1 MEKTIVIE
9 NAGEKKFAVAK
20 QLMEV
25 LDLQWSEVL
34 KLLDNC
40 PIELSLASSVN
51 INNLVNNLK
60 KRGAEVYNPNNM
72 EHVQKQEEA
81 PLSPLEIF
89 RRGVTKY
96 RLTSYDNNSDC
107 FILNIPDTKKRD
119 FRQNF
124 NIPLDE
130 TILMG
135 RDTSFWNNANQGVV
149 ITDKNIYILLDN
161 DSADDIE
168 ILSWNR
174 IESVKYQDACIYF
187 NIDGEPYG
195 YGIGCFLK
203 SSGNENNDLQSA
215 QRLATI
221 FESIAKSIETIQ
233 LENIGTEVGQLIE
246 EKKFEEAKNICY
258 QHINNTSD
266 SVDQSLGYFWLGR
279 IFSGESW
286 DSQREIDLQDNVPDN
301 LWQKRITCENEA
313 QEAFDQ
319 ALKLCDDED
328 EGKFLIYLNKGYV
341 GDNPLLNRNY
351 FIEAMQSNDYDIQ
364 HNARNGYDELTE
376 VIVKKANNENEEQN
390 NFCNTVEYR
399 KRNLMFIVGNKKQ
412 IAGCYDKD
420 EIIPCVFTM
429 DTFPQDINF
438 PIGHPQAN
446 TLYLGH
452 PLIPTEYIPFEIA
465 TEKLFL
471 DKIREFCYLVQC
483 LGAEEIIIQRT
494 KGSDISTDIS
504 NTINANVGGGRKLL
518 EASLEGNASSKTAE
532 RTKKTDGVELIQQ
545 FHPSKYPF
553 CPNDLIWLDSDSTWK
568 SMIKQRLNGN
578 LLNYSEKITSAETTN
593 ISSSQ
598 IQGIKGSMSNLLIK
612 ANASVD
618 RSIESTFSKTEEK
631 EIIIKIK
638 FKPIDE
644 FVKEESIDNNSQE
657 NKNQSTKINNT
668 LSEKELAFLDEV
680 KFCLEDDG
688 KIDDNEMV
696 LLKRKRIKLGIS
708 EERAQEIIAMC
719 TTTFSEE
726 EQEYIDVLTDFMID
740 GVIPDSTRRL
750 LAREMKSLK
759 ITEERAKELEEF
771 VLKNHGKS

>member
-51 INNLVNNLK
+51 INNLINNLK

-72 EHVQKQEEA
+72 EHDQKQEEA

-96 RLTSYDNNSDC
+96 RLTSYDNNNDC

-161 DSADDIE
+161 DSDDDIE

-174 IESVKYQDACIYF
+174 IESVKYQDAGIYF

-203 SSGNENNDLQSA
+203 SSGNENNDLKSA

-233 LENIGTEVGQLIE
+233 LENIAIEVGQLIK

-258 QHINNTSD
+258 QYINNTSD
-266 SVDQSLGYFWLGR
+266 SEAQSLGYFWLGR
-279 IFSGESW
+279 IFSGESR
-286 DSQREIDLQDNVPDN
+286 DIQKEIDLQDAVPDN
-301 LWQKRITCENEA
+301 LWHKRITCEKEA

-319 ALKLCDDED
+319 ALKICDDEV
-328 EGKFLIYLNKGYV
+328 KFIIYLNKGYV

-351 FIEAMQSNDYDIQ
+351 FIEAMQSNDYEIQ
-364 HNARNGYDELTE
+364 HNARKGYDELTE
-376 VIVKKANNENEEQN
+376 VIVKKANNENEEQD
-390 NFCNTVEYR
+390 NFCNTIEYR
-399 KRNLMFIVGNKKQ
+399 KRNLMFIVGNKQQ

-420 EIIPCVFTM
+420 ELIPCVFTM

-452 PLIPTEYIPFEIA
+452 PLIPTEYIPFENA

-504 NTINANVGGGRKLL
+504 NTINANLGGGRKLL

-568 SMIKQRLNGN
+568 SMIKQRLNGDIRT
-578 LLNYSEKITSAETTN
+578 YSEKITSAETTN

-657 NKNQSTKINNT
+657 NKNQSTKINDT
-668 LSEKELAFLDEV
+668 LSEKELAFLEEV

-688 KIDDNEMV
+688 KIDDNEMAF
-696 LLKRKRIKLGIS
+696 LKRKRIKLGVS

-726 EQEYIDVLTDFMID
+726 EQEYIDVLTDVMID

-750 LAREMKSLK
+750 LAREMKSLN
-759 ITEERAKELEEF
+759 ITEERAKEIEEF

>member
-1 MEKTIVIE
+1 MGKTFKSTRQLANIVDSVATSLHPEYII
-9 NAGEKKFAVAK
+9 AKKAAQFIGDK
-20 QLMEV
+20 QFEV
-25 LDLQWSEVL
+25 
-34 KLLDNC
+34 
-40 PIELSLASSVN
+40 I
-51 INNLVNNLK
+51 
-60 KRGAEVYNPNNM
+60 GAE
-72 EHVQKQEEA
+72 KEE
-81 PLSPLEIF
+81 
-89 RRGVTKY
+89 K
-96 RLTSYDNNSDC
+96 
-107 FILNIPDTKKRD
+107 
-119 FRQNF
+119 
-124 NIPLDE
+124 
-130 TILMG
+130 
-135 RDTSFWNNANQGVV
+135 
-149 ITDKNIYILLDN
+149 
-161 DSADDIE
+161 
-168 ILSWNR
+168 
-174 IESVKYQDACIYF
+174 
-187 NIDGEPYG
+187 
-195 YGIGCFLK
+195 
-203 SSGNENNDLQSA
+203 
-215 QRLATI
+215 
-221 FESIAKSIETIQ
+221 
-233 LENIGTEVGQLIE
+233 LIE
-246 EKKFEEAKNICY
+246 KLTKEKQFEEAKNICY
-258 QHINNTSD
+258 PLIKNS
-266 SVDQSLGYFWLGR
+266 SAKKKYYGYFWLGC
-279 IFSGESW
+279 IFSAESW
-286 DSQREIDLQDNVPDN
+286 DIKKEIDLQDVVPDN
-301 LWQKRITCENEA
+301 LWQKRITCQNEA

-319 ALKLCDDED
+319 ALKFCDDD
-328 EGKFLIYLNKGYV
+328 ENKFLIYLHKGYV

-351 FIEAMQSNDYDIQ
+351 FIEAMQSKDDEIRR
-364 HNARNGYDELTE
+364 NARNGYDELTE
-376 VIVKKANNENEEQN
+376 VIVKKANNENEEQD

-504 NTINANVGGGRKLL
+504 NTINANVGGGKKTL

-568 SMIKQRLNGN
+568 SMIKQRLNGDIRT
-578 LLNYSEKITSAETTN
+578 YSEKITSAETTN

-598 IQGIKGSMSNLLIK
+598 IQGIKGSMSYLLIK

-657 NKNQSTKINNT
+657 NKNQSTKINDT

-696 LLKRKRIKLGIS
+696 LLKRKRIKLGVS

-740 GVIPDSTRRL
+740 GVIPESTRRL
-750 LAREMKSLK
+750 LAREMKSLN
-759 ITEERAKELEEF
+759 ITEERAKEIEKF

>member
-34 KLLDNC
+34 KLLENC
-40 PIELSLASSVN
+40 PVELSLASSVN

-72 EHVQKQEEA
+72 EHDQKQKET

-96 RLTSYDNNSDC
+96 RLTSYDNNNDC

-119 FRQNF
+119 FRRNF

-149 ITDKNIYILLDN
+149 ITDKNVYILLDN
-161 DSADDIE
+161 DSDDDIE

-174 IESVKYQDACIYF
+174 IESVKYQDAGIYF

-203 SSGNENNDLQSA
+203 PSGNENNDLKSA

-233 LENIGTEVGQLIE
+233 LDNIATEVGQLIE
-246 EKKFEEAKNICY
+246 EKQFEEAKNISY

-266 SVDQSLGYFWLGR
+266 SVEQSLGYFWLGR
-279 IFSGESW
+279 IFSAESW
-286 DSQREIDLQDNVPDN
+286 DIQREIDLQDNVPDN

-319 ALKLCDDED
+319 ALKLCDDDD
-328 EGKFLIYLNKGYV
+328 EVKFLIYLNKGYV

-376 VIVKKANNENEEQN
+376 VIVKKANNENEEQDD
-390 NFCNTVEYR
+390 FCNTIEYR

-412 IAGCYDKD
+412 IAGCYDK
-420 EIIPCVFTM
+420 EELIPCVFTM

-452 PLIPTEYIPFEIA
+452 PLIPTEYIPFENA

-504 NTINANVGGGRKLL
+504 NTINANVGGGRKLV

-598 IQGIKGSMSNLLIK
+598 MQGIKGSMSNLLIK
-612 ANASVD
+612 ANASLD

-644 FVKEESIDNNSQE
+644 FVKEESVVNNSQKS
-657 NKNQSTKINNT
+657 KNQSTKINDT
-668 LSEKELAFLDEV
+668 LSEKELAFLEEV

-688 KIDDNEMV
+688 KIDDNEMAF
-696 LLKRKRIKLGIS
+696 LKRKRIKLGVS

-726 EQEYIDVLTDFMID
+726 EQEYIDVLIDVMID
-740 GVIPDSTRRL
+740 GVIPEIMRRL
-750 LAREMKSLK
+750 LAREMKSLN
-759 ITEERAKELEEF
+759 ITEERAKEIEEF

>member
-1 MEKTIVIE
+1 MEKTFKSIQQLANIVDSVVTPLHPEYRI
-9 NAGEKKFAVAK
+9 AKVVAK
-20 QLMEV
+20 FIKDKQFEV
-25 LDLQWSEVL
+25 IV
-34 KLLDNC
+34 
-40 PIELSLASSVN
+40 
-51 INNLVNNLK
+51 
-60 KRGAEVYNPNNM
+60 AENV
-72 EHVQKQEEA
+72 EK
-81 PLSPLEIF
+81 
-89 RRGVTKY
+89 
-96 RLTSYDNNSDC
+96 
-107 FILNIPDTKKRD
+107 
-119 FRQNF
+119 
-124 NIPLDE
+124 
-130 TILMG
+130 
-135 RDTSFWNNANQGVV
+135 
-149 ITDKNIYILLDN
+149 
-161 DSADDIE
+161 
-168 ILSWNR
+168 
-174 IESVKYQDACIYF
+174 
-187 NIDGEPYG
+187 
-195 YGIGCFLK
+195 
-203 SSGNENNDLQSA
+203 
-215 QRLATI
+215 
-221 FESIAKSIETIQ
+221 
-233 LENIGTEVGQLIE
+233 LIE
-246 EKKFEEAKNICY
+246 KLIKEKQFEEAKNICY
-258 QHINNTSD
+258 
-266 SVDQSLGYFWLGR
+266 SLIKNSSAKKKYYGYFWLGR
-279 IFSGESW
+279 IFSAESR
-286 DSQREIDLQDNVPDN
+286 DIKKEIDLQDVVPDN
-301 LWQKRITCENEA
+301 LWQKRITCEKEA

-328 EGKFLIYLNKGYV
+328 EYKFLIYLNKGYV

-376 VIVKKANNENEEQN
+376 VIVKKANNENEEQD
-390 NFCNTVEYR
+390 NFCNTIEYR

-420 EIIPCVFTM
+420 ELIPCVFTM

-452 PLIPTEYIPFEIA
+452 PLIPTEYIPFENA

-494 KGSDISTDIS
+494 KGSDISKGIS
-504 NTINANVGGGRKLL
+504 KTINASLGGSKKIL
-518 EASLEGNASSKTAE
+518 EASLEGNVSSKTTE
-532 RTKKTDGVELIQQ
+532 STKKTDGVELIQQ

-553 CPNDLIWLDSDSTWK
+553 CPNDLIWLDSDSSWK

-578 LLNYSEKITSAETTN
+578 LLKWDETITSAEATN

-612 ANASVD
+612 AKASVD

-657 NKNQSTKINNT
+657 SKNQSTKINDT

-688 KIDDNEMV
+688 KIDDNEMAF
-696 LLKRKRIKLGIS
+696 LKRKRIKLGVS

-726 EQEYIDVLTDFMID
+726 EQEYIDVLTGFMTD

-750 LAREMKSLK
+750 LAREMKSLN
-759 ITEERAKELEEF
+759 ITEERAKEIEEF

>member
-1 MEKTIVIE
+1 M
-9 NAGEKKFAVAK
+9 
-20 QLMEV
+20 
-25 LDLQWSEVL
+25 
-34 KLLDNC
+34 
-40 PIELSLASSVN
+40 
-51 INNLVNNLK
+51 
-60 KRGAEVYNPNNM
+60 
-72 EHVQKQEEA
+72 
-81 PLSPLEIF
+81 
-89 RRGVTKY
+89 
-96 RLTSYDNNSDC
+96 
-107 FILNIPDTKKRD
+107 
-119 FRQNF
+119 
-124 NIPLDE
+124 
-130 TILMG
+130 
-135 RDTSFWNNANQGVV
+135 
-149 ITDKNIYILLDN
+149 
-161 DSADDIE
+161 
-168 ILSWNR
+168 
-174 IESVKYQDACIYF
+174 
-187 NIDGEPYG
+187 
-195 YGIGCFLK
+195 
-203 SSGNENNDLQSA
+203 
-215 QRLATI
+215 
-221 FESIAKSIETIQ
+221 
-233 LENIGTEVGQLIE
+233 
-246 EKKFEEAKNICY
+246 
-258 QHINNTSD
+258 
-266 SVDQSLGYFWLGR
+266 
-279 IFSGESW
+279 
-286 DSQREIDLQDNVPDN
+286 
-301 LWQKRITCENEA
+301 WQKRITCENEA

>member
-1 MEKTIVIE
+1 MGITFKSTRQLANTVDSVVTSLFSKYRIAKDVAQFI
-9 NAGEKKFAVAK
+9 GEKLF
-20 QLMEV
+20 
-25 LDLQWSEVL
+25 
-34 KLLDNC
+34 
-40 PIELSLASSVN
+40 
-51 INNLVNNLK
+51 
-60 KRGAEVYNPNNM
+60 
-72 EHVQKQEEA
+72 EEA
-81 PLSPLEIF
+81 
-89 RRGVTKY
+89 
-96 RLTSYDNNSDC
+96 N
-107 FILNIPDTKKRD
+107 
-119 FRQNF
+119 
-124 NIPLDE
+124 
-130 TILMG
+130 
-135 RDTSFWNNANQGVV
+135 
-149 ITDKNIYILLDN
+149 
-161 DSADDIE
+161 
-168 ILSWNR
+168 
-174 IESVKYQDACIYF
+174 
-187 NIDGEPYG
+187 
-195 YGIGCFLK
+195 
-203 SSGNENNDLQSA
+203 
-215 QRLATI
+215 
-221 FESIAKSIETIQ
+221 
-233 LENIGTEVGQLIE
+233 E
-246 EKKFEEAKNICY
+246 EKKRINKLIKEKQFEEAKNRCY
-258 QHINNTSD
+258 QLIKNSSNSGK
-266 SVDQSLGYFWLGR
+266 QCFGNFWLGR
-279 IFSGESW
+279 IFSEELW
-286 DSQREIDLQDNVPDN
+286 DIRKEIDHQNTVPDN
-301 LWQKRITCENEA
+301 LLQKRITCENEA

-328 EGKFLIYLNKGYV
+328 EYKFLIYLNKGYV

-376 VIVKKANNENEEQN
+376 VIVKKANNENEEQD
-390 NFCNTVEYR
+390 NFCNTIEYR

-420 EIIPCVFTM
+420 ELIPCVFTM

-452 PLIPTEYIPFEIA
+452 PLIPTEYIPFENA

-494 KGSDISTDIS
+494 KGSDISKGIS
-504 NTINANVGGGRKLL
+504 KTINASLGGSKKIL
-518 EASLEGNASSKTAE
+518 EASLEGNVSSKTTE
-532 RTKKTDGVELIQQ
+532 STKKTDGVELIQQ

-553 CPNDLIWLDSDSTWK
+553 CPNDLIWLDSDSSWK

-578 LLNYSEKITSAETTN
+578 LLKWDETITSAETTN

-598 IQGIKGSMSNLLIK
+598 MQGIKGSMSNLLIK
-612 ANASVD
+612 AKASVD

-657 NKNQSTKINNT
+657 SKNQSTKINDT

-688 KIDDNEMV
+688 KIDDNEMAF
-696 LLKRKRIKLGIS
+696 LKRKRIKLGVS

-726 EQEYIDVLTDFMID
+726 EQEYIDVLTDVIID
-740 GVIPDSTRRL
+740 GVIPESTRRL
-750 LAREMKSLK
+750 LAREMKSLN
-759 ITEERAKELEEF
+759 ITEERAKEIEEF

>member
-1 MEKTIVIE
+1 MEKTFKSIQQLANIIDSVATPLYPGYNITKEVAKEVAKVIE
-9 NAGEKKFAVAK
+9 DKQFEVIGVEKVEK
-20 QLMEV
+20 
-25 LDLQWSEVL
+25 
-34 KLLDNC
+34 
-40 PIELSLASSVN
+40 
-51 INNLVNNLK
+51 
-60 KRGAEVYNPNNM
+60 
-72 EHVQKQEEA
+72 
-81 PLSPLEIF
+81 
-89 RRGVTKY
+89 
-96 RLTSYDNNSDC
+96 
-107 FILNIPDTKKRD
+107 
-119 FRQNF
+119 
-124 NIPLDE
+124 
-130 TILMG
+130 
-135 RDTSFWNNANQGVV
+135 
-149 ITDKNIYILLDN
+149 
-161 DSADDIE
+161 
-168 ILSWNR
+168 
-174 IESVKYQDACIYF
+174 
-187 NIDGEPYG
+187 
-195 YGIGCFLK
+195 
-203 SSGNENNDLQSA
+203 
-215 QRLATI
+215 
-221 FESIAKSIETIQ
+221 
-233 LENIGTEVGQLIE
+233 LIE
-246 EKKFEEAKNICY
+246 KLTKEKQFEEAKNICY
-258 QHINNTSD
+258 
-266 SVDQSLGYFWLGR
+266 SLIKNSSAKKKYGYFWLGR
-279 IFSGESW
+279 IFSAESW
-286 DSQREIDLQDNVPDN
+286 DIKKEIDLQDVVPDN

-319 ALKLCDDED
+319 ALKLLDDYDDDEV
-328 EGKFLIYLNKGYV
+328 KFIIYLHKGYV

-351 FIEAMQSNDYDIQ
+351 FIEAMQSKDDEIRR
-364 HNARNGYDELTE
+364 NAKKGYDKLTE
-376 VIVKKANNENEEQN
+376 VIVKKANNENEEQH
-390 NFCNTVEYR
+390 NFWNTVEYR
-399 KRNLMFIVGNKKQ
+399 KRNLMFIVDNKQ

-420 EIIPCVFTM
+420 ELIPCVFTM

-438 PIGHPQAN
+438 PVGHPQAN

-452 PLIPTEYIPFEIA
+452 PLIPTEYIPFENA

-483 LGAEEIIIQRT
+483 LGAEEIFIQRT
-494 KGSDISTDIS
+494 KGSDISKGIS
-504 NTINANVGGGRKLL
+504 KTINASLGGSKKLL

-657 NKNQSTKINNT
+657 NKKQSTKINDT

-688 KIDDNEMV
+688 KIDDNEMT
-696 LLKRKRIKLGIS
+696 LLKRKRIKLGVS

-726 EQEYIDVLTDFMID
+726 EQEYIDVLTDIMID
-740 GVIPDSTRRL
+740 GVIPESTRRL
-750 LAREMKSLK
+750 LAREMKSLN
-759 ITEERAKELEEF
+759 ITEERAKEIEEF